1 LQAFNARVTRLAIAY
16 LIAINVF
23 GLVSVLTFVVLA
35 LLNMAQVFALA
46 GLLLGIALAVVAGVR
61 TDKALKGFFQK
72 GAHRDQNRTGSGCAR

>member
-1 LQAFNARVTRLAIAY
+1 

-61 TDKALKGFFQK
+61 TDKALKGFFQ
-72 GAHRDQNRTGSGCAR
+72 D

>member
-61 TDKALKGFFQK
+61 TDKLLKGFFQ
-72 GAHRDQNRTGSGCAR
+72 D